1 VEGVRKLLHSL
12 SHLSAVLAVF
22 LTCQP
27 YVRSQGI
34 FVSLESKASHSP
46 TTSQSGQ
53 TIRHLRFRLSDN
65 ASHMGTLHAEGG
77 WKGPYIPYYFSLA
90 LVSDLKR
97 QTYAEKSDP
106 RHGE

>member
-27 YVRSQGI
+27 Y
-34 FVSLESKASHSP
+34 
-46 TTSQSGQ
+46 GQ